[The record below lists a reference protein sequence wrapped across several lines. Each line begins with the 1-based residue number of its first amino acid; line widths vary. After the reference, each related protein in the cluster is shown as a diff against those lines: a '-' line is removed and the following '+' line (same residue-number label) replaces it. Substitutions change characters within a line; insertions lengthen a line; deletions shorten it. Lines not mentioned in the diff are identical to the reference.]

1 VATEIEEQ
9 RMDYNEFQMA
19 CRRTAKTETNDEK
32 MAHALEGLI
41 SEVGEIADTIK
52 KYKRYGKA
60 LDIDN
65 LKEEIGDVDY
75 YLSMLADSI
84 RASRELC
91 AVDNV
96 EKLKRRYPDQFS
108 EAHASARMDKA

>member
-1 VATEIEEQ
+1 
-9 RMDYNEFQMA
+9 
-19 CRRTAKTETNDEK
+19 
-32 MAHALEGLI
+32 
-41 SEVGEIADTIK
+41 
-52 KYKRYGKA
+52 
-60 LDIDN
+60 
-65 LKEEIGDVDY
+65 VDY